1 MIFRNRNKEKNIS
14 RQSLFKQKQISKF
27 RSRQNI
33 KHRNIDNV
41 KILPA
46 YITLI
51 YIYFALQR
59 YIEKLLIKNSKKSL
73 STRQIPMPSKKFMA
87 RSTRNERWRA
97 EVVRMFEQQHVS
109 RAKGGQVTRDSIGAL
124 FNYRVPRALPF
135 RVRLDRIWGTGRD
148 DLVDFISGRVSTSRG
163 GGSLLIRDD
172 TKAWPRA
179 KLRWIFMKTLC
190 N

>member
-14 RQSLFKQKQISKF
+14 RQSLFKQKQISNIEISTMWKF
-27 RSRQNI
+27 YLP
-33 KHRNIDNV
+33 
-41 KILPA
+41 ILPL
-46 YITLI
+46 YI

-148 DLVDFISGRVSTSRG
+148 DLVDFISGRVSASRG